1 MRPDP
6 VAATTTTATNATSL
20 SVDPSRAWILGL
32 VVGADGT
39 ISGPSLEE
47 PLEWPMCACPAE
59 CDLHEAR

>member
-6 VAATTTTATNATSL
+6 VATTATTTLATAL

-32 VVGADGT
+32 VVSADGT
-39 ISGPSLEE
+39 VSGPSLEE
-47 PLEWPMCACPAE
+47 PLEWPTCECPAE